1 MKNIRNKK
9 PGEILIGEAALTL
22 LDEKTP
28 VSWAGILN
36 KLESWLADER
46 DESKAEVFRTAI
58 ADVRT
63 EMQRRNPGRN
73 ESNAGQDTASPEDS
87 DRLTRH

>member
-1 MKNIRNKK
+1 MKNTGKK
-9 PGEILIGEAALTL
+9 TLGEILIGEAALTL

-28 VSWAGILN
+28 VSWTGILI
-36 KLESWLADER
+36 KLEARLADEQ
-46 DESKAEVFRTAI
+46 DESRAEVFKAAI

-63 EMQRRNPGRN
+63 EMPRRNSGRN
-73 ESNAGQDTASPEDS
+73 EHHEGQDTASSEDH

>member
-1 MKNIRNKK
+1 MKS
-9 PGEILIGEAALTL
+9 P
-22 LDEKTP
+22 P

-36 KLESWLADER
+36 KLESRLADER
-46 DESKAEVFRTAI
+46 DESKAEVLRTAI

-73 ESNAGQDTASPEDS
+73 ESKAVQDTASPEDN